1 MYYFVSF
8 KNQKTLFGEKE
19 FGHFYTF
26 SRRVF
31 VKISN
36 EGRKQ
41 FAFLGELEHLT

>member
-1 MYYFVSF
+1 MNYLFGF
-8 KNQKTLFGEKE
+8 INQKALFGEKE

-26 SRRVF
+26 SLRIL